1 MAAKDI
7 QFTDTAR
14 KSLEAG
20 VDKLANAVKV
30 TLGPRGRNVV
40 LEKKFG
46 SPTVINDGVTIAKEI
61 EVENRFENMGAA
73 LIREVSSK
81 TNDTAGDG
89 TTTATVLAQ
98 AIFKE
103 GLRNVTAGSNAT
115 SIKHGIEKAVDAM
128 VEELKKISKPIANPE
143 QVVEVATIS
152 ANDAELG
159 KLVAEVIN
167 KVGKD
172 GVVTVEESKCTDTS
186 FDIVE
191 GLQFDKGFMSPYFV
205 TDPQRM
211 EAVFEEPMILFY
223 EKKIASVQDLVPMLE
238 KVLTARRPFV
248 IICEDMENEALA
260 TLVLN
265 RLRANLPVAAVKA
278 PGFGDRR
285 KAMLEDMAILT
296 GGQFISEDLGIKL
309 ENVGTDMLGSCQR
322 MVITKDNT
330 TIVGGKGKKKDIEG
344 RLRQIKN
351 SIESTDSNYDKE
363 KLQERQ
369 AKLSG
374 GVAVVKVGAA
384 TETAL
389 KERKSRIED
398 AIAATRAALEEG
410 IVPGG
415 GVALL
420 KSAKALDKLITDY
433 RSQITVS
440 DSPITDKADE
450 LIGMTIV
457 RKAIE
462 APLRTIAENAGVEGS
477 VIVERVKTA
486 KGNEGYNAAT
496 NTFEDLLKAGVVDPT
511 KVVRLALQNSGS
523 IAGLLLTT
531 EALVAE
537 LPEKE
542 DEGHSH

>member
-7 QFTDTAR
+7 KFTDDAR
-14 KSLEAG
+14 KLLEAG

-61 EVENRFENMGAA
+61 EVENRFENMGAQ

-89 TTTATVLAQ
+89 TTSSVVLAQ

-103 GLRNVTAGSNAT
+103 GIRNVAAGSNAT
-115 SIKHGIEKAVDAM
+115 QIKSGIDKAVDAL
-128 VEELKKISKPIANPE
+128 VAELEKISKPVKGDKDIK
-143 QVVEVATIS
+143 EVATIS

-159 KLVAEVIN
+159 ELVATVIHT
-167 KVGKD
+167 VGKD
-172 GVVTVEESKCTDTS
+172 GVVTVEESKSTDTS
-186 FDIVE
+186 YEVVE
-191 GLQFDKGFMSPYFV
+191 GLQFDKGYLSPYFV
-205 TDPQRM
+205 TDATRM
-211 EAVFEEPMILFY
+211 EAVYEEPLILFY
-223 EKKIASVQDLVPMLE
+223 EKKIGQIQDLIPMLE
-238 KVLTARRPFV
+238 KVLKMGKPFV
-248 IICEDMENEALA
+248 IMAEDVENECLA

-265 RLRANLPVAAVKA
+265 RIRGNLPLIAVKA

-309 ENVGTDMLGSCQR
+309 ENVTPDMLGSCAKI
-322 MVITKDNT
+322 VITKDT
-330 TIVGGKGKKKDIEG
+330 TTLVGGKGKKDAIDG
-344 RLRQIKN
+344 RLKQIKQQ
-351 SIESTDSNYDKE
+351 IENTDSTYDKE

-389 KERKSRIED
+389 KEKKARIED
-398 AIAATRAALEEG
+398 AIASTRAALEEG

-415 GVALL
+415 GTALIT
-420 KSAKALDKLITDY
+420 AGKALDKVKLEG
-433 RSQITVS
+433 
-440 DSPITDKADE
+440 DE
-450 LIGMTIV
+450 IIGVNII

-462 APLRTIAENAGVEGS
+462 APLRTIAENAGAEGS
-477 VIVERVKTA
+477 VVVDQVKREG
-486 KGNEGYNAAT
+486 KGFNAET
-496 NTFEDLLKAGVVDPT
+496 LVFEDLAKNGVVDPT
-511 KVVRLALQNSGS
+511 KVVRQSLQNAAS

-531 EALVAE
+531 EAIVAE
-537 LPEKE
+537 LPE
-542 DEGHSH
+542 DEADLGHGHSHH

>member
-1 MAAKDI
+1 MSAKEI
-7 QFTDTAR
+7 KYTDDAR
-14 KSLEAG
+14 KLLEAG

-61 EVENRFENMGAA
+61 ELENRFENMGAQ

-103 GLRNVTAGSNAT
+103 GIRNVAAGSNAT
-115 SIKHGIEKAVDAM
+115 HIKQGIDIAVNA
-128 VEELKKISKPIANPE
+128 VVAELKTISTPIKTIE
-143 QVVEVATIS
+143 ESVQVATIS

-159 KLVAEVIN
+159 KLVGELIH
-167 KVGKD
+167 KTGKD
-172 GVVTVEESKCTDTS
+172 GVVTIEESKSIDTVTEQV
-186 FDIVE
+186 D
-191 GLQFDKGFMSPYFV
+191 GLQFDKGYMSPYFV
-205 TDPQRM
+205 TDATRM
-211 EAVFEEPMILFY
+211 ETVYEDPMILFH
-223 EKKIASVQDLVPMLE
+223 EKKISSVQDLVPLLE
-238 KVLTARRPFV
+238 KVLRMGKPFV
-248 IICEDMENEALA
+248 IVSEDLENEALA

-265 RLRANLPVAAVKA
+265 RIRGQLPVVAVKA

-296 GGQFISEDLGIKL
+296 GGQFVSEDLGIKL
-309 ENVGTDMLGSCQR
+309 ENVGPEMLGSCQR
-322 MVITKDNT
+322 IVITKETT
-330 TIVGGKGKKKDIEG
+330 TIVNGKGDKAAIEG
-344 RLRQIKN
+344 RLTQIKKQ
-351 SIESTDSNYDKE
+351 IESTDSNYDKE

-389 KERKSRIED
+389 KEKKARIED
-398 AIAATRAALEEG
+398 ALAATRAALEEG

-415 GVALL
+415 GTALL
-420 KSAKALDKLITDY
+420 TAGRVLDGLGLVGDQLIGANIIKKAL
-433 RSQITVS
+433 
-440 DSPITDKADE
+440 
-450 LIGMTIV
+450 
-457 RKAIE
+457 E
-462 APLRTIAENAGVEGS
+462 APLRTIAHNAGVEGS
-477 VIVERVKTA
+477 VVVDAVRREG
-486 KGNEGYNAAT
+486 KGFNAAT
-496 NTFEDLLKAGVVDPT
+496 LEYGDLVKQGVVDPT
-511 KVVRLALQNSGS
+511 KVVRQTLENASS
-523 IAGLLLTT
+523 ISGLLLTT

-537 LPEKE
+537 IPEPE
-542 DEGHSH
+542 DQGHGHDHHHH

>member
-1 MAAKDI
+1 LAAKDI
-7 QFTDTAR
+7 KYTDDAR
-14 KSLEAG
+14 KLLEVG

-61 EVENRFENMGAA
+61 EVENRFENMGAQ

-103 GLRNVTAGSNAT
+103 GIRNVAAGSNST
-115 SIKHGIEKAVDAM
+115 QIKVGIEKAVDAI
-128 VEELKKISKPIANPE
+128 VAELKNISKPVEGENG
-143 QVVEVATIS
+143 VVEVATIS
-152 ANDAELG
+152 ANDPELG
-159 KLVAEVIN
+159 KLVGELIHR
-167 KVGKD
+167 VGKD
-172 GVVTVEESKCTDTS
+172 GVVTVEESKSTETTYEN
-186 FDIVE
+186 VE
-191 GLQFDKGFMSPYFV
+191 GLQFDKGFLSPYFV
-205 TDPQRM
+205 TDATRM
-211 EAVFEEPMILFY
+211 EAVYEEPLILFF
-223 EKKIASVQDLVPMLE
+223 EKKIGNVQDLVPMLE
-238 KVLTARRPFV
+238 KVLRMGRPF
-248 IICEDMENEALA
+248 IIVAEDLENEALA

-265 RLRANLPVAAVKA
+265 RIRGNLPLAAVKA

-309 ENVGTDMLGSCQR
+309 ENVTPDMLGSCQR
-322 MVITKDNT
+322 IVITKDTT
-330 TIVGGKGKKKDIEG
+330 TIVGGKGDKSAIEG
-344 RLRQIKN
+344 RLNQIKRQV
-351 SIESTDSNYDKE
+351 ETTDSTYDKE

-389 KERKSRIED
+389 KEKKARIED
-398 AIAATRAALEEG
+398 ALASTRAALEEG

-415 GVALL
+415 GTALL
-420 KSAKALDKLITDY
+420 IAGKVLDTLQLEGDQ
-433 RSQITVS
+433 QIGVK
-440 DSPITDKADE
+440 IIK
-450 LIGMTIV
+450 
-457 RKAIE
+457 KAIE

-477 VIVERVKTA
+477 VVVSEVKR
-486 KGNEGYNAAT
+486 EGRGFNAAT
-496 NTFEDLLKAGVVDPT
+496 LEFGDLLAQGVVDPT
-511 KVVRLALQNSGS
+511 KVVRQALQNAAS
-523 IAGLLLTT
+523 ISGLLLTT
-531 EALVAE
+531 EAIVAE

-542 DEGHSH
+542 DEGHAGHHHH

>member
-7 QFTDTAR
+7 KFNDDAR
-14 KSLEAG
+14 KLLEVG

-61 EVENRFENMGAA
+61 EVENRFENMGAQ

-103 GLRNVTAGSNAT
+103 GIRNVAAGSNAT
-115 SIKHGIEKAVDAM
+115 QIKVGIEKAVDAI
-128 VEELKKISKPIANPE
+128 VADLEKASKKISGKAAIA
-143 QVVEVATIS
+143 QVATVS
-152 ANDAELG
+152 ANDEEIG
-159 KLVAEVIN
+159 ELVAQVIDT
-167 KVGKD
+167 VGKD
-172 GVVTVEESKCTDTS
+172 GVVTVEESKSTETS
-186 FDIVE
+186 YDIVE
-191 GLQFDKGFMSPYFV
+191 GLQFDKGYMSPYFV

-211 EAVFEEPMILFY
+211 ETVYEEPLILFF
-223 EKKIASVQDLVPMLE
+223 EKKIGNVQDLVPLLE
-238 KVLTARRPFV
+238 KVLRLGKPFV
-248 IICEDMENEALA
+248 IVAEDLENEALA

-265 RLRANLPVAAVKA
+265 RIRGNLPLAAVKA

-296 GGQFISEDLGIKL
+296 GGQFISEDLGLKL
-309 ENVGTDMLGSCQR
+309 ENVGIEMLGTCQK
-322 MVITKDNT
+322 VVVTKDTT
-330 TIVGGKGKKKDIEG
+330 TIVGGKGDKKMIEG
-344 RLRQIKN
+344 RLSQIERQI
-351 SIESTDSNYDKE
+351 ETTDSSYDKE
-363 KLQERQ
+363 KLQERR

-374 GVAVVKVGAA
+374 GVAVLKVGSA

-389 KERKSRIED
+389 KEKKARIED
-398 AIAATRAALEEG
+398 ALAATRAALEEG
-410 IVPGG
+410 IVAGG
-415 GVALL
+415 GVALIQ
-420 KSAKALDKLITDY
+420 AGKALDGKLTLEG
-433 RSQITVS
+433 
-440 DSPITDKADE
+440 DE
-450 LIGMTIV
+450 KIGVNIV

-462 APLRTIAENAGVEGS
+462 SPIRTIAENAGAEGS
-477 VIVERVKTA
+477 VIVDRVRSEKA
-486 KGNEGYNAAT
+486 GIGYNAAT
-496 NTFEDLLKAGVVDPT
+496 GEFADLMKAGIVDPT
-511 KVVRLALQNSGS
+511 KVVRSALQNAAS
-523 IAGLLLTT
+523 ISGLLLTT
-531 EALVAE
+531 EAIVAE

>member
-1 MAAKDI
+1 MPAKDI
-7 QFTDTAR
+7 KYTDEAR
-14 KSLEAG
+14 KLLEIG

-61 EVENRFENMGAA
+61 EVENRFENMGAQ

-103 GLRNVTAGSNAT
+103 GIRNVAAGSNST
-115 SIKHGIEKAVDAM
+115 QIKVGIDKAVDAI
-128 VEELKKISKPIANPE
+128 VAELEKISTPVDGINGAV
-143 QVVEVATIS
+143 QVATIS
-152 ANDAELG
+152 ANDPELG
-159 KLVAEVIN
+159 KLVGELIH

-172 GVVTVEESKCTDTS
+172 GVVTVEESKSTETTYEN
-186 FDIVE
+186 VE
-191 GLQFDKGFMSPYFV
+191 GLQFDKGFLSPYFV
-205 TDPQRM
+205 TDATRM
-211 EAVFEEPMILFY
+211 EAVYEEPLILFF
-223 EKKIASVQDLVPMLE
+223 EKKIGNVQDLVPMLE
-238 KVLTARRPFV
+238 KVLRMGKPFV
-248 IICEDMENEALA
+248 IVAEDLENEALA

-265 RLRANLPVAAVKA
+265 RIRGNLPLCAVKA

-309 ENVGTDMLGSCQR
+309 ENVTPDMLGSCQR
-322 MVITKDNT
+322 IVITKDTT
-330 TIVGGKGKKKDIEG
+330 TIVGGKGDKGGIEG
-344 RLRQIKN
+344 RLRQIKQQ
-351 SIESTDSNYDKE
+351 IENTDSSYDKE

-374 GVAVVKVGAA
+374 GVAVIKVGAA

-389 KERKSRIED
+389 KEKKARIED
-398 AIAATRAALEEG
+398 ALASTRAALAEG

-415 GVALL
+415 GVALIR
-420 KSAKALDKLITDY
+420 AGKALDGLNLEGDQ
-433 RSQITVS
+433 QIGVK
-440 DSPITDKADE
+440 IIA
-450 LIGMTIV
+450 
-457 RKAIE
+457 KAIE

-477 VIVERVKTA
+477 VVVSQVKRENN
-486 KGNEGYNAAT
+486 GFNAAT
-496 NTFEDLLKAGVVDPT
+496 LEFGDLLAQGVVDPT
-511 KVVRLALQNSGS
+511 KVVRQALQNASS
-523 IAGLLLTT
+523 ISGLLLTT
-531 EALVAE
+531 EAIVAE

-542 DEGHSH
+542 DEGHAH

>member
-7 QFTDTAR
+7 KFTDEAR
-14 KSLEAG
+14 QLLEVG

-61 EVENRFENMGAA
+61 EVENRFENMGAQ

-89 TTTATVLAQ
+89 TTSSVVLAQ

-103 GLRNVTAGSNAT
+103 GIRNVAAGSNAT
-115 SIKHGIEKAVDAM
+115 QIKIGIEKAVDA
-128 VEELKKISKPIANPE
+128 VVAELEKASVPVKNETDATR
-143 QVVEVATIS
+143 VASIS
-152 ANDAELG
+152 ANDTDLGELVG
-159 KLVAEVIN
+159 KLIY

-172 GVVTVEESKCTDTS
+172 GVVTVEESKSTET
-186 FDIVE
+186 IVEQVE

-205 TDPQRM
+205 TDATRM
-211 EAVFEEPMILFY
+211 EAVYEEPLILFY
-223 EKKIASVQDLVPMLE
+223 EKKIGNVQDLIPMLE
-238 KVLTARRPFV
+238 KVLRMGKPFV
-248 IICEDMENEALA
+248 IVAEDIENECLA

-265 RLRANLPVAAVKA
+265 RLRGNLPLAAVKA

-296 GGQFISEDLGIKL
+296 GGQFISEDLGLKL
-309 ENVGTDMLGSCQR
+309 ENVTPDMLGSCDR
-322 MVITKDNT
+322 IVITKDTT
-330 TIVGGKGKKKDIEG
+330 TIVGGKGAQDKIQG
-344 RLRQIKN
+344 RLKQIKAQ
-351 SIESTDSNYDKE
+351 IESTDSSYDKE

-389 KERKSRIED
+389 KEKKSRIED
-398 AIAATRAALEEG
+398 ALAATRAALEEG
-410 IVPGG
+410 IVAGG

-420 KSAKALDKLITDY
+420 NAGKALAKTKTNGGDEAIGV
-433 RSQITVS
+433 RIVE
-440 DSPITDKADE
+440 KA
-450 LIGMTIV
+450 L
-457 RKAIE
+457 E
-462 APLRTIAENAGVEGS
+462 APIRTIADNAGAEGS
-477 VIVERVKTA
+477 VVVETVKREG
-486 KGNEGYNAAT
+486 KGFNAST
-496 NTFEDLLKAGVVDPT
+496 GTYEDLMKSGVVDPT
-511 KVVRLALQNSGS
+511 KVVRQSLQNAAS
-523 IAGLLLTT
+523 ISGLLLTT
-531 EALVAE
+531 EAIVAE
-537 LPEKE
+537 IPKEE
-542 DEGHSH
+542 DEGHAH

>member
-7 QFTDTAR
+7 KFTDDAR
-14 KSLEAG
+14 KLLEAG

-46 SPTVINDGVTIAKEI
+46 SPVVINDGVTIAKEI
-61 EVENRFENMGAA
+61 EVENRFENMGAQ

-103 GLRNVTAGSNAT
+103 GIRNVAAGSNAT
-115 SIKHGIEKAVDAM
+115 QIKLGIEKAVDAI
-128 VEELKKISKPIANPE
+128 VEELKNISTPVDGENDIV
-143 QVVEVATIS
+143 QVATIS

-159 KLVAEVIN
+159 KLVGELIN
-167 KVGKD
+167 RVGKD
-172 GVVTVEESKCTDTS
+172 GVVTVEESKSTETT
-186 FDIVE
+186 FENVE
-191 GLQFDKGFMSPYFV
+191 GLQFDKGFLSPYFV
-205 TDPQRM
+205 TDATRM
-211 EAVFEEPMILFY
+211 EAVYEEPLILFY
-223 EKKIASVQDLVPMLE
+223 EKKIGNVQELVGILE
-238 KVLTARRPFV
+238 KVLRMGRPF
-248 IICEDMENEALA
+248 IIVAEDVETECLA

-265 RLRANLPVAAVKA
+265 RIRGNLPLAAVKA

-309 ENVGTDMLGSCQR
+309 ENVTPEMLGTCQR
-322 MVITKDNT
+322 IVITKDT
-330 TIVGGKGKKKDIEG
+330 TTVVGGKGDKALIDG
-344 RLRQIKN
+344 RMKQIQRAV
-351 SIESTDSNYDKE
+351 ETTDSNYDKE
-363 KLQERQ
+363 KLQERY

-389 KERKSRIED
+389 KEKKARIED
-398 AIAATRAALEEG
+398 ALAATRAALEEG

-415 GVALL
+415 GTALI
-420 KSAKALDKLITDY
+420 SAAKALDNLNLEGDM
-433 RSQITVS
+433 QIGVN
-440 DSPITDKADE
+440 I
-450 LIGMTIV
+450 I
-457 RKAIE
+457 RKSIE
-462 APLRTIAENAGVEGS
+462 APLRTIAHNSGMEGS
-477 VIVERVKTA
+477 VVVATVKR
-486 KGNEGYNAAT
+486 EGHGFNAAT
-496 NTFEDLLKAGVVDPT
+496 LEFEDLLKAGVVDPT
-511 KVVRLALQNSGS
+511 KVVRQALQNAAS
-523 IAGLLLTT
+523 ISGLLLTT
-531 EALVAE
+531 EAIVAE

-542 DEGHSH
+542 DEGHGHAH